1 MSKRGMTNNL
11 DMLAHKNKQEILLY
25 ISEVRIQIYSHYL
38 IAYDSDCYGDSTR
51 SEEIAELFKIY
62 DESDNA
68 YTVRKQSI
76 GTNNDTNSTNDEKD

>member
-1 MSKRGMTNNL
+1 
-11 DMLAHKNKQEILLY
+11 
-25 ISEVRIQIYSHYL
+25 L

-68 YTVRKQSI
+68 YTVRK
-76 GTNNDTNSTNDEKD
+76 